1 MQFELGESSE
11 RGTGGTQLGGRS
23 GGSRL
28 PKTDLPK
35 FDGDNPKLWK
45 TNSEK
50 YFSMY
55 QVPYETC
62 PSFATLHFV
71 GNASLWLQTYQEL
84 HCVESW
90 SELCVAVHSKFGR
103 DKYQQHLEELEGWKQ
118 SGSVDEYYVKFE
130 ELMHRVLVYNK
141 SFDETFFVSKFVGG
155 LRTEIKAAIKLHK
168 PRSVDAA
175 LSLAKTQEE
184 LMGEV
189 RTRRLLSSNS
199 IRMG

>member
-1 MQFELGESSE
+1 M
-11 RGTGGTQLGGRS
+11 
-23 GGSRL
+23 
-28 PKTDLPK
+28 
-35 FDGDNPKLWK
+35 
-45 TNSEK
+45 
-50 YFSMY
+50 
-55 QVPYETC
+55 
-62 PSFATLHFV
+62 
-71 GNASLWLQTYQEL
+71 
-84 HCVESW
+84 HCVKSW
-90 SELCVAVHSKFGR
+90 SELCVAVHSKFDR
-103 DKYQQHLEELEGWKQ
+103 DMYQQHLEKLEGWKK
-118 SGSVDEYYVKFE
+118 SGSVDEYYVKFA

-141 SFDETFFVSKFVGG
+141 SFDETFFVSMFVGG